1 MWGGCFGD
9 LSQDIFQRNQ
19 EGSLSTPFWG
29 CEGLP
34 IKGVEWNP
42 STFLVGEAPTQ
53 PTKSIYRGAVPPLRA
68 NFAKTW
74 QRTLLDDFAGGRFP
88 QYEMIQNTKGKH
100 LEKLLLQEQNREG
113 RVRPHPYSLRRGLSG
128 TPPIKGFS
136 GTLPYIPKPR
146 RLRGTPQRYTPS
158 VYRGWGRS
166 TPFCNR
172 FFLKFE
178 GAFCIY
184 TISGHFMGKQ
194 SWEYWLKSLLDELP
208 GGGGNP
214 ICKNTKYCGATSRN
228 FVPLWL

>member
-1 MWGGCFGD
+1 MYVGGGCFGD

-29 CEGLP
+29 CEGTP

-42 STFLVGEAPTQ
+42 SAFLVGEAPTQ
-53 PTKSIYRGAVPPLRA
+53 PPKSIYRGAVPPLRA

-128 TPPIKGFS
+128 TP
-136 GTLPYIPKPR
+136 L
-146 RLRGTPQRYTPS
+146 
-158 VYRGWGRS
+158 
-166 TPFCNR
+166 
-172 FFLKFE
+172 
-178 GAFCIY
+178 
-184 TISGHFMGKQ
+184 
-194 SWEYWLKSLLDELP
+194 
-208 GGGGNP
+208 
-214 ICKNTKYCGATSRN
+214 
-228 FVPLWL
+228 